1 MIGMQQL
8 QSTAMAVTW
17 NLVKLKAHVTL
28 KIAEIAVKEAK
39 SIKPS
44 KAQKSTLTHTE
55 ITGVFV
61 LLQIR

>member
-17 NLVKLKAHVTL
+17 KLVTFKEEVTL
-28 KIAEIAVKEAK
+28 KIAVIAVNEAK

-44 KAQKSTLTHTE
+44 KAQKRTLTHTD